1 MLQSLLNAGGGIYIG
16 LTVFAV
22 MMSLIGAFYYLRV
35 VKVMYFDAPVQTAAI
50 EAAADQR
57 FVLALNG
64 ALVLGLGLMPGGLM
78 MLCDQAILA
87 LWH

>member
-1 MLQSLLNAGGGIYIG
+1 
-16 LTVFAV
+16 
-22 MMSLIGAFYYLRV
+22 
-35 VKVMYFDAPVQTAAI
+35 APVQTAAI